1 MTSGTDNH
9 TFITQGFQILRQA
22 MASYI
27 ARELRAAYGSTWWQT
42 AVYDKLYDEQK
53 RNLPSG
59 GSDEAAANELDI
71 AICLLLF
78 DLYWTSVFRLHL
90 PPDCRTWAKELKG
103 VRDRWAHAG
112 KNEFNE
118 DDTWRYLDNMS
129 RLCGYL
135 DPEYAEELRSL
146 QRKVRYGSADG
157 SMSSTSVASQENVT
171 AHTSSP
177 ASLPSWRQI
186 IQPHPD
192 VAEGR
197 YYNAEFAADL
207 AQVASGSGSFEYRDP
222 KEFFDRTY
230 ITEGLKGLLIQ
241 AIQRV
246 TGQGGEPV
254 IQLKTAFG
262 GGKTHS
268 MLALY
273 HLLRGGSVLNKI
285 GAVRALLK
293 AAQISALPPV
303 HVAVLVGTHLDPNVS
318 KPEENL
324 PNTTISTLWGDLAAQ
339 LALSANKPELYE
351 LVRKADENGVSP
363 GSAAL
368 RKLFDSCG
376 SCLVLLD
383 ELVAYARRIY
393 GAKTRLPAGN
403 FDNFISFI
411 QEISEAARASKSSLV
426 VASIPES
433 DIEIVSDAG
442 RKALHVIE
450 HTFGRMEAIWKPVA
464 ASEGFEVVRR
474 RLFLPCRDQK
484 AKDRVCQAF
493 SDMYRENAAD
503 FPPEVRELDYRER
516 MKACYPIH
524 PEVFD
529 RLYEDW
535 ATLEKFQRTRG
546 VLRLMA
552 AVIHEL
558 WMEQDAGLLIM
569 PGSLPMDV
577 PAVRDELTRYL
588 GDNWNS
594 VVDSEVD
601 GKRSQPY
608 QLDQENPRYGSIMA
622 ARRVARTIMLGSAP
636 SVKQQKIRG
645 IEVSHIRLGV
655 VQPGEQISIFND
667 ANSSLHSR
675 LVYLYSND
683 TARRFWFDTRPTLR
697 KTVDDRAQQLGRDEV
712 LAEIERRLR
721 GQGKGTHEPFAG
733 VHICPASSVDIADE
747 QRARLVVLRPQDS
760 LSVGMAQSPA
770 LTAVQNMLDMR
781 GDSPRKYKNMLVF
794 LAPDQGFLSS
804 LEEETRR
811 YLAWKSVENDS
822 EQLQLDPSQ
831 IRETKNRCKRS
842 DETVELRIKDAWN
855 WLLVP
860 ECAPGSSQK
869 ISWISTRIGGGG
881 GGGQDGIV
889 TAAGKKLVADGA
901 IISSW
906 APTTLNMEL
915 GALLWKENPH
925 IRIRQLWDWLCSY
938 CYLPRLASFGVLQK
952 TIQDALSPQKAGET
966 AEDYS
971 ARKVFGYAQD
981 VANNDYIGL
990 CLDSTTAIGMD
1001 GYLVKLDVAQHKL
1014 EERQSANGSGGADR
1028 SNNADTIDS
1037 SDSSGGKETNTVPRP
1052 PFPTPPARKPRHLFV
1067 SARLDTTRINQDV
1080 RRIVEEIISN
1090 LDGERDVTLE
1100 LKLEVDA
1107 SSKRGFDEDL
1117 VKAIT
1122 ENCHALKIQD
1132 FGFSE

>member
-59 GSDEAAANELDI
+59 GSDEAVANELDI

-157 SMSSTSVASQENVT
+157 SMSSTSAASQEKVT
-171 AHTSSP
+171 ILTPSP
-177 ASLPSWRQI
+177 AGLPSWRQI

-207 AQVASGSGSFEYRDP
+207 AQVASGGGSFEYRDP

-246 TGQGGEPV
+246 AGQGGEPV

-285 GAVRALLK
+285 GAVGALLK

-318 KPEENL
+318 KPAENL

-376 SCLVLLD
+376 SCLVLMD

-464 ASEGFEVVRR
+464 ANEGFEVVRR
-474 RLFLPCRDQK
+474 RLFLPCKDHGAR
-484 AKDRVCQAF
+484 DRVCQAF

-503 FPPEVRELDYRER
+503 FPHETRELDYRER

-558 WMEQDAGLLIM
+558 WMEHDAGLLIM

-588 GDNWNS
+588 DDPWNS

-601 GKRSQPY
+601 GKRSQSY
-608 QLDQENPRYGSIMA
+608 QLDQENPRYGNVMA

-636 SVKQQKIRG
+636 SVKQQKVRG

-655 VQPGEQISIFND
+655 VQPGEHIAIFND
-667 ANSSLHSR
+667 ASASLHSR

-683 TARRFWFDTRPTLR
+683 TAKRFWFDTRPTLR
-697 KTVDDRAQQLGRDEV
+697 KTVDDRAQQLNRQEV
-712 LAEIERRLR
+712 LAEIERRLKK
-721 GQGKGTHEPFAG
+721 QGSHQSFG
-733 VHICPASSVDIADE
+733 VHPCPVSSGDIPDE
-747 QRARLVVLRPQDS
+747 QKVRLVVLRPAES
-760 LSVGMAQSPA
+760 YTSGIEHCPA
-770 LTAVQNMLDMR
+770 LTAVHNMLDKR

-794 LAPDQGFLSS
+794 LAPDQSALTSV
-804 LEEETRR
+804 EEETRH

-822 EQLQLDPSQ
+822 EQLQLDPGQ
-831 IRETKNRCKRS
+831 IRETKNSCKRS
-842 DETVELRIKDAWN
+842 SETVDLRLKDAWI

-860 ECAPGSSQK
+860 ECEQGSSQK
-869 ISWISTRIGGGG
+869 ISWTATKVG

-889 TAAGKKLVADGA
+889 DAAGKKLTADGA
-901 IISSW
+901 IITSW
-906 APTTLNMEL
+906 APETLNMET
-915 GALLWKENPH
+915 GSLLWKENPH
-925 IRIRQLWDWLCSY
+925 IQISQLWDWLCSY
-938 CYLPRLASFGVLQK
+938 CYLPRLASCDVLRK
-952 TIQDALSPQKAGET
+952 TIQNALAPIKTEEASEKL
-966 AEDYS
+966 S
-971 ARKVFGYAQD
+971 ARKIFGYAQN
-981 VANNDYIGL
+981 VNNNDYVGL
-990 CLDSTTAIGMD
+990 CLDKTDPVDMN
-1001 GYLVKLDVAQHKL
+1001 GYLVKADMAQKKLDEQK
-1014 EERQSANGSGGADR
+1014 SAGDSHNTGGSSGPSGSGG
-1028 SNNADTIDS
+1028 
-1037 SDSSGGKETNTVPRP
+1037 GKGDEK
-1052 PFPTPPARKPRHLFV
+1052 PTPQPNPKPQPQAKPERKHRHLFV
-1067 SARLDTTRINQDV
+1067 STRLDTTRINQDV
-1080 RRIVEEIISN
+1080 RRFVEEIVNN
-1090 LDGERDVTLE
+1090 LDGEKDMRME
-1100 LKLEVDA
+1100 LKLELDA
-1107 SSKRGFDEDL
+1107 SSKGGFDEEI

-1122 ENCHALKIQD
+1122 ENCHALKIHD
-1132 FGFSE
+1132 FGFSESE